1 MKTPFFPFAARISS
15 VLGLSVVLLMASPPV
30 LRAVIITAT
39 LTMPDSTLVPGFNF
53 FNANTWDHTEA
64 NPTIGTFNFSSNFG
78 TLPSLTG
85 LAIQLTFLGLDTNV
99 DGGFDYN
106 HITLTL
112 GTPGHMLDT
121 GIKLNGFGNST
132 DTALVFGSANLAG
145 NAAAIYS
152 ALQASSGSLT
162 VGMRDATGSPLNP
175 FLMVGGTATLQLANQ
190 PIPFEPTQTLG
201 FGVLAALFAFRRF
214 PQLKR
219 FFARA

>member
-1 MKTPFFPFAARISS
+1 MVT
-15 VLGLSVVLLMASPPV
+15 PPV
-30 LRAVIITAT
+30 VRAVVITST
-39 LTMPDSTLVPGFNF
+39 LTMPDSTTVPGFNYL
-53 FNANTWDHTEA
+53 NTNTWPHTEA

-106 HITLTL
+106 HITLAL
-112 GTPGHMLDT
+112 GTPGHMFDT
-121 GIKLNGFGNST
+121 GVKLNSFGNSV
-132 DTALVFGSANLAG
+132 DTTVVFGSADLAG

-152 ALQASSGSLT
+152 ALQTSGGILT
-162 VGMRDATGSPLNP
+162 VGMLDATGSPSNP
-175 FLMVGGTATLQLANQ
+175 FLMIGGTATLQLANQ
-190 PIPFEPTQTLG
+190 PIPFTPTQTLG
-201 FGVLAALFAFRRF
+201 FALLAALFAFRRL